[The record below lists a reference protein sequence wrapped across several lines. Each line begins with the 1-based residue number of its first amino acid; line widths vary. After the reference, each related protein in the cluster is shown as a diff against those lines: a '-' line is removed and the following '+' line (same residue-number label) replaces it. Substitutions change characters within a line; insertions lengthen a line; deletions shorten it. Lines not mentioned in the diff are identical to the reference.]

1 MRCEHCGR
9 NEATFHYQSSVNG
22 YTEEAHLCREC
33 ATALGYREPF
43 GVGMAGAFSGTLDSV
58 FSVLP
63 SLFGGFD
70 GFFDTPRL
78 TPAARRTLQ
87 LTDVTDAPGAP
98 CYEVESLLGEAEGQ
112 ALRRER
118 ERNSLRFLLKE
129 AVDAEDYEQAA
140 RLRDELKRLEE
151 RS

>member
-22 YTEEAHLCREC
+22 YTEEAHLCSEC
-33 ATALGYREPF
+33 AAALGYRERLGGGMAEALSDPF
-43 GVGMAGAFSGTLDSV
+43 GSAFTL
-58 FSVLP
+58 LP
-63 SLFGGFD
+63 SMFGGFF
-70 GFFDTPRL
+70 GGPRL

-87 LTDVTDAPGAP
+87 LTGAP
-98 CYEVESLLGEAEGQ
+98 DEPYRESESLLGEAEGQ

-118 ERNSLRFLLKE
+118 ERNSLRFRLKG

>member
-22 YTEEAHLCREC
+22 YTEEAHLCSEC
-33 ATALGYREPF
+33 AAALGYRERL
-43 GVGMAGAFSGTLDSV
+43 GGGMAEALSDPFESAFTL
-58 FSVLP
+58 LP
-63 SLFGGFD
+63 SMFGGFF
-70 GFFDTPRL
+70 GGPRL

-87 LTDVTDAPGAP
+87 LTGAP
-98 CYEVESLLGEAEGQ
+98 DEPYREAESLLGEAEGQ

-118 ERNSLRFLLKE
+118 ERNSLQVRLKE

>member
-9 NEATFHYQSSVNG
+9 NEATFHYQSTVNG
-22 YTEEAHLCREC
+22 YTEEVHLCADC
-33 ATALGYREPF
+33 AAELGYRERL
-43 GVGMAGAFSGTLDSV
+43 GGGMAEALSDGFDSAFFL
-58 FSVLP
+58 LP
-63 SLFGGFD
+63 SMFGGLGGLFGG
-70 GFFDTPRL
+70 PRL

-87 LTDVTDAPGAP
+87 LTDAPGEP
-98 CYEVESLLGEAEGQ
+98 LCEVESLLGEAEGRS
-112 ALRRER
+112 LRRER
-118 ERNSLRFLLKE
+118 ERNSLQVRLKE

>member
-9 NEATFHYQSSVNG
+9 NEATFHYQRSVNG
-22 YTEEAHLCREC
+22 FTEEAHLCQEC
-33 ATALGYREPF
+33 ASALGYRERLGGGMVEALSGGF
-43 GVGMAGAFSGTLDSV
+43 GSAFFL
-58 FSVLP
+58 LP
-63 SLFGGFD
+63 SMFGGPGGSF
-70 GFFDTPRL
+70 GEPRL

-87 LTDVTDAPGAP
+87 LTGAP
-98 CYEVESLLGEAEGQ
+98 DEPYYEAESLLGEAEGQ

-118 ERNSLRFLLKE
+118 ERNSLRFCLKA

-151 RS
+151 LEERS

>member
-9 NEATFHYQSSVNG
+9 NEATFHYQSTVNG
-22 YTEEAHLCREC
+22 YTEEAHLCPEC
-33 ATALGYREPF
+33 AAALGYREEF
-43 GVGMAGAFSGTLDSV
+43 AFSL
-58 FSVLP
+58 LP
-63 SLFGGFD
+63 SLFGGFGD
-70 GFFDTPRL
+70 FFGEPRL

-87 LTDVTDAPGAP
+87 LTSVPDEPHG
-98 CYEVESLLGEAEGQ
+98 EVESLLDEAEGR

-118 ERNSLRFLLKE
+118 ERNSLQVRLKE